1 MSAVLELGPRA
12 VHARHLRVRDL
23 VGVASLL
30 SLARVPLAI
39 LFVFT
44 TAIEAQIAI
53 LACAGATDLADGWY
67 ARRYGR
73 VTATGALVDPVT
85 DKIFVAAVVATLV
98 VHGRL
103 PLALVPL
110 LAVRELLE
118 LVLLA
123 WGSIRRVTG
132 GAPVRSPA
140 VNVLG
145 KLGTLAQFVCV
156 GLAVV
161 GARPGPLWAA
171 ASVAAALGLLAGAS
185 YWRAALLRAPP
196 LPLTFVPESRKP

>member
-1 MSAVLELGPRA
+1 MERGPRS
-12 VHARHLRVRDL
+12 VPARVFRGRDL

-30 SLARVPLAI
+30 SLARVPLAV

-53 LACAGATDLADGWY
+53 LACAGGTDLADGWY

-73 VTATGALVDPVT
+73 VTAAGALVDPVT
-85 DKIFVAAVVATLV
+85 DKIFVAAVVASLV

-118 LVLLA
+118 LALLG
-123 WGSIRRVTG
+123 WGSLRRVTG

-145 KLGTLAQFVCV
+145 KLGTLAQFLCV
-156 GLAVV
+156 GLAIV
-161 GARPGPLWAA
+161 GAPPAPLWTA
-171 ASVAAALGLLAGAS
+171 ASVAAGLGLLAGAS
-185 YWRAALLRAPP
+185 YWRTALRRASP
-196 LPLTFVPESRKP
+196 LPLTFDPESRKP